1 MLDPVASLLVRG
13 ALALLFAA
21 AAWHK
26 LRSPRRFAAILAAYR
41 LLPHWLVAA
50 AAVLVPFLEV
60 VVAAGLPFE
69 PTRRAA
75 ALAGIVLLLGYAA
88 AIGINLAR
96 GRRDLSCGCGRD
108 DRTPIAPWMLGR
120 NALLAAILALGA
132 LPHAARPLQGTDAA
146 TLALGLAAFALIY
159 LCAEQLAAH
168 PGHRQRRAGGHP

>member
-75 ALAGIVLLLGYAA
+75 ALAGIVLLLGLALAA
-88 AIGINLAR
+88 AASGWSVYNDLGGDWLEEAHEFLAGAMLAIVGVHLAGVALSSWLHRENLVGAMLT
-96 GRRDLSCGCGRD
+96 GRK
-108 DRTPIAPWMLGR
+108 PAP
-120 NALLAAILALGA
+120 
-132 LPHAARPLQGTDAA
+132 
-146 TLALGLAAFALIY
+146 
-159 LCAEQLAAH
+159 
-168 PGHRQRRAGGHP
+168 RRAP